1 MVTPFVKRLYVRT
14 DDFRLAHR
22 LLSELQE
29 RNLPAK
35 QVSPSQAIE
44 SDAYWFGTP
53 DEVEAIGG
61 RGVAVDVESV
71 EETISTWLLSRQ
83 LEAPPKQLVIGIDPG
98 PRPGCAFFSDGVLM
112 GKREVDSIEEALRGI
127 VDLVTHIQPER
138 VLIRIGHG
146 SPVHRDRL
154 LNRTLAL
161 GYHVEIVNE
170 HRTSSGQP
178 RHAHGTAALKIAMMS
193 GKPVHEQRE
202 VEVSEGELRNLQR
215 ISRQRS
221 KGQLTI
227 SLAAA
232 RKVARGDL
240 TMEEALRDAGYEAS

>member
-1 MVTPFVKRLYVRT
+1 
-14 DDFRLAHR
+14 
-22 LLSELQE
+22 
-29 RNLPAK
+29 
-35 QVSPSQAIE
+35 
-44 SDAYWFGTP
+44 
-53 DEVEAIGG
+53 
-61 RGVAVDVESV
+61 
-71 EETISTWLLSRQ
+71 
-83 LEAPPKQLVIGIDPG
+83 
-98 PRPGCAFFSDGVLM
+98 M

-154 LNRTLAL
+154 LNQTLAL

-240 TMEEALRDAGYEAS
+240 TMEEALRNAGYEAS

>member
-1 MVTPFVKRLYVRT
+1 MFTLTVKRLYVRT

-22 LLSELQE
+22 LLSELQG

-35 QVSPSQAIE
+35 QVSPSQPIE
-44 SDAYWFGTP
+44 ADAYWFGTP
-53 DEVEAIGG
+53 EEVESIGG

-71 EETISTWLLSRQ
+71 EETVSTWLLSRQ
-83 LEAPPKQLVIGIDPG
+83 LDAPPKQLIVGIDPG

-112 GKREVDSIEEALRGI
+112 GKRDLESIDDALSDI
-127 VDLVTHIQPER
+127 VRLVAHTQPAQ
-138 VLIRIGHG
+138 VLVRIGHG

-178 RHAHGTAALKIAMMS
+178 RHAHGSAALKIAMMS
-193 GKPVHEQRE
+193 GKAVHEQRE
-202 VEVSEGELRNLQR
+202 VQASEGELRNLQR

-227 SLAAA
+227 SLSAA
-232 RKVARGDL
+232 RRVAKGNL
-240 TMEEALRDAGYEAS
+240 TMEEALMEAGYDAS

>member
-1 MVTPFVKRLYVRT
+1 MVRPIVNRLYVRT

-22 LLSELQE
+22 LLSELQG

-35 QVSPSQAIE
+35 QVSPSQVIE
-44 SDAYWFGTP
+44 ADAYWFGTP
-53 DEVEAIGG
+53 EEVESLGG
-61 RGVAVDVESV
+61 RGVAVDAESV

-83 LEAPPKQLVIGIDPG
+83 LEAPPQQLVVGIDPG

-112 GKREVDSIEEALRGI
+112 GKREADSIEEALNSI
-127 VDLVTHIQPER
+127 LDLVAHTQPGQ
-138 VLIRIGHG
+138 VLVRIGHG

-170 HRTSSGQP
+170 HRTSSGQR
-178 RHAHGTAALKIAMMS
+178 RHAHGAAALKIAMMS
-193 GKPVHEQRE
+193 GKAVHEQRA
-202 VEVSEGELRNLQR
+202 VEATDGELRNLQR

-232 RKVARGDL
+232 RNVARGNL
-240 TMEEALRDAGYEAS
+240 TMEEALKDAGYESS